1 MIGRRLPEDADR
13 DVVQEVGGILGPW
26 SDKIPVKVD
35 DWTLRVLSGLYH
47 IALCPR
53 FGAEAKCFP
62 EWRQLQGA
70 LARNSSMLFC
80 SGHALC

>member
-35 DWTLRVLSGLYH
+35 DWTLRVLSGLLSH
-47 IALCPR
+47 STLPAFWCRGKVLPR
-53 FGAEAKCFP
+53 VTVTRGP
-62 EWRQLQGA
+62 
-70 LARNSSMLFC
+70 SS
-80 SGHALC
+80 